1 MLKKLI
7 IKFLYN
13 EIFNT
18 AAKKLLKKFP
28 KIRNKL
34 VDIRN
39 GISIKNIR
47 IENVNSSIGMIRAI
61 KKDVELR
68 KKEQRQA

>member
-1 MLKKLI
+1 M
-7 IKFLYN
+7 YN